1 MADDGSTAFPELVFV
16 LSSSPRLNIEASMSL
31 VSIFGLKN
39 SNNLI
44 YILSKSNSRAIAM
57 KPSPTTRS
65 PSCVDTRNA
74 ETDTLMN
81 PTLKTIKLF
90 NISHPLKKL

>member
-44 YILSKSNSRAIAM
+44 FSQNQTAERLQLSQVQQQEVQVVLILEMQRQ
-57 KPSPTTRS
+57 TH
-65 PSCVDTRNA
+65 
-74 ETDTLMN
+74 L
-81 PTLKTIKLF
+81 
-90 NISHPLKKL
+90 